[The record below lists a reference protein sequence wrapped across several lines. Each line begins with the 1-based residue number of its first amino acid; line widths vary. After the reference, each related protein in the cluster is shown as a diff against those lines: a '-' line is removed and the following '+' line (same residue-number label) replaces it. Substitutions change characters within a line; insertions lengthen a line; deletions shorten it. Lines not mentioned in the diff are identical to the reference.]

1 MTTDVPLAL
10 YDYSNPA
17 VRSTE
22 SDRAMHELSLKMGRR
37 HFLRLSVCAI
47 ASVFLATFA
56 LPSIGALRLS
66 NTGKGEVLIF
76 PYYSAYNSERTEI
89 TVTNSSSYV
98 KAAHIVVRE
107 GLRGENVL
115 NWIVYLAPFDQ
126 FTFDITPSS
135 SGGGQASTSDNTC
148 TVPQFN
154 GNKVDL
160 VNYLYEGDSFNTKE
174 RTVNGFVEVFEVGQW
189 DPSSEKGSAAVRGA
203 AGDSTACSLLLAA
216 WSTSIS
222 GDGAW
227 VRNRADEALSWRGGQ
242 LSGRATVYKPAA
254 LVFLPAPA
262 PILDV
267 LAKFDAIA
275 IEDFARY
282 QLPAEYHSIPTRE
295 LTDWPDPA
303 LASGS
308 QAFTSIVQ
316 GNAITQFA
324 PTPIA
329 AVSAL
334 LMTTNHQLA
343 AEASGSDVSWIVSLP
358 TKYHHTGTNDS
369 LPPFTTPWNPQT
381 SSACERIHVG
391 ELLTTPASN
400 MSSAYAFSGISYSN
414 ICAAVNIV
422 HSVIRSSDP
431 ISGPSWS
438 TSRFPQYTS
447 GQGQTINYSSSD
459 LSATTRDRALVV
471 DAITPSDT
479 SLIGLPAIAI
489 PFELS
494 PEQKPRAVATN
505 SHLTRQLTGIQP
517 NFTHAGYSGSYVQV
531 KVQTQNKPG
540 VTTLDTVVQCES
552 DGIRSIS
559 TSSGSDTTVSV
570 GPLVASA
577 EYHCEGFSITNLGVS
592 ELSNT
597 FQLMLASAPENVLID
612 SYDTADGEITVSV
625 VVGYD
630 GGAPITQYFLT
641 CSGGSETLTTSSS
654 ISTLTLT
661 GLSNEVPYTCF
672 AQAENDVTISEAS
685 QAISGV
691 TPTAQDIGLPI
702 WLLYEASKQK

>member
-1 MTTDVPLAL
+1 M
-10 YDYSNPA
+10 
-17 VRSTE
+17 RG
-22 SDRAMHELSLKMGRR
+22 RHQLS
-37 HFLRLSVCAI
+37 FNLSVIGSLLLAI
-47 ASVFLATFA
+47 FA
-56 LPSIGALRLS
+56 MPSIGALRIS
-66 NTGKGEVLIF
+66 DTGQGEVLIF
-76 PYYSAYNSERTEI
+76 PYYSAYNLERTEI

-98 KAAHIVVRE
+98 KAAHVVVRE

-148 TVPQFN
+148 TVPQF
-154 GNKVDL
+154 GSNKVDL

-189 DPSSEKGSAAVRGA
+189 DPTSEKGSAAVRGA
-203 AGDSTACSLLLAA
+203 AGDSNACSILLAA
-216 WSTSIS
+216 WSIASD
-222 GDGAW
+222 GEGAW
-227 VRNRADEALSWRGGQ
+227 VSNRADEALSWRGGQ
-242 LSGRATVYKPAA
+242 LSGRATVYKSPEPNP
-254 LVFLPAPA
+254 VDPIFSPTPTPTPT
-262 PILDV
+262 PILEV
-267 LAKFDAIA
+267 LAQFDAIA

-282 QLPAEYHSIPTRE
+282 QLPAEYHSIPSRE

-308 QAFTSIVQ
+308 QVFTSIVQ
-316 GNAITQFA
+316 GNAIIQFA

-334 LMTTNHQLA
+334 LMTTNQQLA
-343 AEASGSDVSWIVSLP
+343 ANASGKGVSWIVSLP
-358 TKYHHTGTNDS
+358 TKYHHTGTNDP
-369 LPPFTTPWNPQT
+369 LPPFTTSWNPQT
-381 SSACERIHVG
+381 SSACERIHAG

-400 MSSAYAFSGISYSN
+400 TSLAYAFSGSSYSN
-414 ICAAVNIV
+414 ICGAVNIV
-422 HSVIRSSDP
+422 HSAIRSSDP
-431 ISGPSWS
+431 ISGPTWI
-438 TSRFPQYTS
+438 TSRFPQITTS
-447 GQGQTINYSSSD
+447 QTQTINFSAGD
-459 LSATTRDRALVV
+459 LSATAKDRALVV

-479 SLIGLPAIAI
+479 SLFGLPVIAI

-494 PEQKPRAVATN
+494 PEQKPRPVATK
-505 SHLTRQLTGIQP
+505 SHITRQLTGIQP

-531 KVQTQNKPG
+531 KVQAQNKPG
-540 VTTLDTVVQCES
+540 TTTLDTIVQCES

-570 GPLVASA
+570 GPLVTSA

-592 ELSNT
+592 ELSDT

-612 SYDTADGEITVSV
+612 SYTTADGEITVSV

-641 CSGGSETLTTSSS
+641 CSGGSETLSTSSS

-661 GLSNEVPYTCF
+661 GLSNHVPYTCF
-672 AQAENDVTISEAS
+672 AQAKNDVTISEAS

-691 TPTAQDIGLPI
+691 TPTAQNTGLPI